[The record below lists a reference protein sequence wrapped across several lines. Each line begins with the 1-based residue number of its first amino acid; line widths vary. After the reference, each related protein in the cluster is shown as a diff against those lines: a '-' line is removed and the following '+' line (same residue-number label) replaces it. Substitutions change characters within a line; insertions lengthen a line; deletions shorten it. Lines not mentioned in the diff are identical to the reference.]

1 MIIDG
6 ARITNRVA
14 RIAIADARQY
24 GRLCAARVGWTA
36 SCCAVLIG
44 CWGCSRDASPPSA
57 VSAAPPPTAT
67 VSTPA
72 ASSEPD
78 QTATQS
84 EPDYLSDEL
93 PAAQP
98 AAQPALPTETAP
110 LGVPE
115 ISLPDRDELV
125 VTYDQ
130 PLDTSSRHRA
140 LSGRK
145 KLPFSLIDEAAI
157 LADDAS
163 LHRPA
168 LPNGPKVKLSLF
180 DAPPAE
186 GHSFVFVIDR
196 SASMGSGGLGAIG
209 AAAKE
214 LEAQLGSLTGD
225 QLFQVVAYN
234 QSAVYFTGR
243 ELVPASEGNKQ
254 ALVAYVRNLADFGQT
269 EHERGLVAAFRLKP
283 EVIYL
288 LTDGG
293 DPHLKPG
300 QVKYLR
306 EQAGERTTIH
316 CLHFGTGSEDAIP
329 PDHFLRRL
337 AAETRGSYAFISVR
351 PK

>member
-1 MIIDG
+1 M
-6 ARITNRVA
+6 ACW
-14 RIAIADARQY
+14 
-24 GRLCAARVGWTA
+24 CAA
-36 SCCAVLIG
+36 LIG
-44 CWGCSRDASPPSA
+44 CVGCSRAKSPPPAVAAAPPAAA
-57 VSAAPPPTAT
+57 VSAPVAT
-67 VSTPA
+67 PLPVQP
-72 ASSEPD
+72 
-78 QTATQS
+78 ATQPN
-84 EPDYLSDEL
+84 PDYLSDEL
-93 PAAQP
+93 PSAQP
-98 AAQPALPTETAP
+98 ADQPALPAEPAP
-110 LGVPE
+110 PGVPG
-115 ISLPDRDELV
+115 IGLPDRDELV
-125 VTYDQ
+125 VTYEK
-130 PLDTSSRHRA
+130 PLDSSSRHRA
-140 LSGRK
+140 GGGRP

-163 LHRPA
+163 LHRPS
-168 LPNGPKVKLSLF
+168 LPSGPKVKLSLF
-180 DAPPAE
+180 GAPPAE

-243 ELVPASEGNKQ
+243 ELVPATEGNKQ

-269 EHERGLVAAFRLKP
+269 EHELGLVAALRLKP

-300 QVKYLR
+300 QLKYLR
-306 EQAGERTTIH
+306 EQAGERTAIH

-337 AAETRGSYAFISVR
+337 ATETRGSYAFISVGPR
-351 PK
+351 

>member
-1 MIIDG
+1 M
-6 ARITNRVA
+6 
-14 RIAIADARQY
+14 
-24 GRLCAARVGWTA
+24 GWIA
-36 SCCAVLIG
+36 SCCAVLIAS
-44 CWGCSRDASPPSA
+44 WGCSREK
-57 VSAAPPPTAT
+57 PPP
-67 VSTPA
+67 PA
-72 ASSEPD
+72 ASAGPPATTVSAQAANSQPE
-78 QTATQS
+78 QSATQPD
-84 EPDYLSDEL
+84 PDYLTEEL
-93 PAAQP
+93 PSARP
-98 AAQPALPTETAP
+98 AAQPALPAEP
-110 LGVPE
+110 SPPDVPG
-115 ISLPDRDELV
+115 IVLPNRDELV
-125 VTYDQ
+125 VTYGR
-130 PLDTSSRHRA
+130 PLDSSSRHRA
-140 LSGRK
+140 GGGRP

-168 LPNGPKVKLSLF
+168 LPSGPKVKLSLF
-180 DAPPAE
+180 GAPPAE

-196 SASMGSGGLGAIG
+196 SASMGAGGLGAIG

-214 LEAQLGSLTGD
+214 LEAQLGSLSGD

-234 QSAVYFTGR
+234 QSAVYFSGR
-243 ELVPASEGNKQ
+243 ELVPATEGNKQ

-269 EHERGLVAAFRLKP
+269 EHERGLVAALRLKP

-300 QVKYLR
+300 QLKYVR

-337 AAETRGSYAFISVR
+337 AAETRGSYAFISVGPR
-351 PK
+351 